1 MDIGDDV
8 PEDNAAVAKARLRSD
23 SRKWL
28 LSKALPKVYGD
39 RIAAEITGKDGGP
52 IEVEGGNLEL
62 ARRIAY
68 VLRDGAEQQQDN
80 LLLTID

>member
-1 MDIGDDV
+1 MDLGDDV

-62 ARRIAY
+62 ARR
-68 VLRDGAEQQQDN
+68 LRDGAEQQQDT